1 MATGS
6 NDVLVVKGERER
18 LIPFIQGQVIKRVDL
33 AQGLIQVDW
42 DPNF

>member
-18 LIPFIQGQVIKRVDL
+18 LIPFIQEQVIKGVDL
-33 AQGLIQVDW
+33 DAGVILVDW
-42 DPNF
+42 DPDF